1 MLSCNAGFFFCQ
13 TKILVALYALL
24 ESNTK
29 LIHST
34 RSVQNILNL
43 VNKAFTHI
51 QRCIN
56 GNVLTWDLKS
66 IVNVWLNVRKICHGI
81 VYVSSTLTS
90 GRVLVDPIQTYYISI
105 IDHHIHLQPFQAR
118 TQCCLTML
126 HTQCPLFLQY
136 TFVLV
141 TD

>member
-1 MLSCNAGFFFCQ
+1 MLDFFCQ
-13 TKILVALYALL
+13 TKILVALYALF
-24 ESNTK
+24 ECNKK

-34 RSVQNILNL
+34 RSVQNIPNL
-43 VNKAFTHI
+43 FNKAFTHI

-66 IVNVWLNVRKICHGI
+66 IVNVWLNVRKICLGI
-81 VYVSSTLTS
+81 LYVSFTLTS
-90 GRVLVDPIQTYYISI
+90 GKVLVDPIQTYYISI
-105 IDHHIHLQPFQAR
+105 IDHHIHLQPFQA
-118 TQCCLTML
+118 
-126 HTQCPLFLQY
+126 HTQCPFLLQY